1 MLNLFRSLTKT
12 WFGRILGVFLII
24 GLAGFGISNVITS
37 LGTNT
42 IASAAGTEISTR
54 DFQRAYQAQ
63 LNAFAQQNGRLPSNE
78 EALAAGIPGFTLQQ
92 LASQASVNKFARD
105 IGLGVSDDRLSK
117 LVASDPNF
125 QGILG
130 NVTKENFRAVLQN
143 SGITENEYWDL
154 QRDAA
159 RRQQLLAGLTGDS
172 PTPNAALELVT
183 RYAGDKR
190 TVDYFVLSSTSLP
203 PVADP
208 TEEELAAYLKE
219 HQAEFR
225 TLETRTVDVLAL
237 TPDTLAST
245 KVIPE
250 EQIAAEYERTKESRI
265 TPEKRSIKQVALS
278 TPELEKAFADGK
290 AAGTPVGQI
299 VTAANAA
306 ATDIG
311 LRTKAEVT
319 DSSLAEAAFALAGT
333 DDVAII
339 DGIGGT
345 KRAVFVSEIQP
356 THQVTLEEARAEI
369 TNKLATDLART
380 EIADML
386 DQIDELRAA
395 FRPLPEI
402 AERFGLKV
410 ASLKVT
416 AGGAELSDAADIPE
430 DARANVAAAIFRAEQ
445 GALTPA
451 VSLGSNR
458 NVWFDLKA
466 IEPARDQTLD
476 EVRDAVTAAW
486 TAQKTSE
493 ALTTEVAVTLDKL
506 KAGVPFADAAAELNQ
521 FPVLSQPLTR
531 NGDGTTVLNQAVAS
545 AIFDGGPE
553 HFGAALN
560 GDGDQVI
567 FHVVEITPA
576 DTATAAANVTTFV
589 QNSMTDGLDIDF
601 QRGLLDPATFKINE
615 QALMS
620 LLSLNSTA
628 Q

>member
-24 GLAGFGISNVITS
+24 GLAGFGISNVIGT

-42 IASAAGTEISTR
+42 IASAAGTDISTR
-54 DFQRAYQAQ
+54 DFQRAYQTQ
-63 LNAFAQQNGRLPSNE
+63 LNAFAQQNGRLPSSE

-105 IGLGVSDDRLSK
+105 LGLGVSETK
-117 LVASDPNF
+117 LADMVRTDPNF
-125 QGILG
+125 SGTLG
-130 NVTKENFRAVLQN
+130 NFSSDNFKAVLQN
-143 SGITENEYWDL
+143 SGFTEKEYFDL

-190 TVDYFVLSSTSLP
+190 TVDYFVLNATSLP
-203 PVADP
+203 PVAEP
-208 TEEELAAYLKE
+208 TEDDLAAYLKD

-225 TLETRTVDVLAL
+225 TLETRTVDVLVL
-237 TPDTLAST
+237 TPDTLAAT
-245 KVIPE
+245 KTIAE
-250 EQIAAEYERTKESRI
+250 DQIAAEYDRTKDSRV
-265 TPEKRSIKQVALS
+265 TPEKRAIKQVALA
-278 TPELEKAFADGK
+278 TPELEKAFTDGK
-290 AAGTPVGQI
+290 AAGTPVSQI
-299 VTAANAA
+299 VTASA
-306 ATDIG
+306 ATASDLG

-319 DSSLAEAAFALAGT
+319 DASLAEAAFALAST
-333 DDVAII
+333 DDVVII

-345 KRAVFVSEIQP
+345 KRAIFVSEIQP
-356 THQVTLEEARAEI
+356 THQVTLEEARDEI
-369 TNKLATDLART
+369 ARKLATDAART

-386 DQIDELRAA
+386 DQIEELRAA
-395 FRPLPEI
+395 FKQLPEI
-402 AERFGLKV
+402 AERFGLKI
-410 ASLKVT
+410 ANLKVT
-416 AGGAELSDAADIPE
+416 AGGAELADNADIPE
-430 DARANVAAAIFRAEQ
+430 DARANVAAAIFKAEQ

-458 NVWFDLKA
+458 NIWFDLKA
-466 IEPARDQTLD
+466 VEPARDQTLA
-476 EVRDAVTAAW
+476 EVRDAIVAAW

-493 ALTTEVAVTLDKL
+493 ALTTEVAITLDKL
-506 KAGVPFADAAAELNQ
+506 RAGVPFADAAAALNQ

-531 NGDGTTVLNQAVAS
+531 NGDGTPVLNQAVAS
-545 AIFDGGPE
+545 AIFDGGPD
-553 HFGAALN
+553 HFGAAQN

-567 FHVVEITPA
+567 FRVVEITPA
-576 DTATAAANVTTFV
+576 ETTEAAANVKTFV
-589 QNSMTDGLDIDF
+589 QNSMTDALDADF
-601 QRGLLDPATFKINE
+601 QRGLLDAAGLKVNQ

-620 LLSLNSTA
+620 LLGLNTTA